1 MIISV
6 RLRKISPIT
15 IVRSFISTPP
25 NLAVETDTV
34 GGCRLCRSPS
44 PYDPVLASKP
54 MGAQESGSP
63 VVQGRARFPSL
74 HSLVCPND
82 PGPGHSPGGPCRKAY
97 GNHPGGRT

>member
-44 PYDPVLASKP
+44 PYEPVLASKP
-54 MGAQESGSP
+54 NGAQESGSP
-63 VVQGRARFPSL
+63 VVQGRARVPSI
-74 HSLVCPND
+74 HSIVCSNE
-82 PGPGHSPGGPCRKAY
+82 PGGGDSAGGTRSKAV
-97 GNHPGGRT
+97 GKPTGL